1 MDKETE
7 PKKGYD
13 FSKVIDE
20 YRNPLGAKVK
30 ETMKKK
36 VWKKKS
42 CGKKSEITKIWLNIL
57 RKANYLQF

>member
-13 FSKVIDE
+13 FSKVIDG

-30 ETMKKK
+30 ETMKKNLEEK
-36 VWKKKS
+36 KLWKKIRD
-42 CGKKSEITKIWLNIL
+42 CQNL
-57 RKANYLQF
+57 A

>member
-36 VWKKKS
+36 VWKKKKLW
-42 CGKKSEITKIWLNIL
+42 KKIRDYQNL
-57 RKANYLQF
+57 A